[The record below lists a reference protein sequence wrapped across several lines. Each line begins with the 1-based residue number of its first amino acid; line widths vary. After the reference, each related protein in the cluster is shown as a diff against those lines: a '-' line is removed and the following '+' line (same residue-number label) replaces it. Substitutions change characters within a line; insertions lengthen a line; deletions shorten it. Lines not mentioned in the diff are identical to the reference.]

1 MAQHNGDP
9 RIGAEAARIPGSM
22 AHTGADGNKVGI
34 RRMGR
39 VAEITLTSSNEYAT
53 IELYDSLVQSMR
65 NGSLRFEVKLMQ
77 D

>member
-9 RIGAEAARIPGSM
+9 RIGAEAAQVPGGM
-22 AHTGADGNKVGI
+22 AHTGADGNKVAI

-39 VAEITLTSSNEYAT
+39 VVEITLTSSNEYAG